1 MDHTAVPAPVGDTA
15 ARNSRA
21 AQKERTRRAL
31 LDAALGLLSEQSLS
45 GLGLR
50 EVTRAAGIAPTAFYR
65 HFRDIPDLGVALVD
79 EALGSLHQIVRALL
93 AAGANAEDRIADAV
107 ALIAAHVRAYPA
119 HVRFIARER
128 HGGVRAVREAT
139 DRELRGFSYEVAAGL
154 SAQPESRGWTVADTQ
169 MLAELHVDLLLLT
182 ATSLLETEPGTEAER
197 QVLTGARRKLRV
209 VALGRRHWQD
219 EAGQA

>member
-1 MDHTAVPAPVGDTA
+1 MNHTAVSAPVGETA
-15 ARNSRA
+15 ASNSRA

-31 LDAALGLLSEQSLS
+31 LDAALGLLAEQSLS

-79 EALGSLHQIVRALL
+79 ETLGSLHQVVRAML
-93 AAGANAEDRIADAV
+93 AAGTNAEGRITDAV

-128 HGGVRAVREAT
+128 HGGVRAVRKAT
-139 DRELRGFSYEVAAGL
+139 DRELRSFSHEVAAGL
-154 SAQPESRGWTVADTQ
+154 AAQPESRGWTVRDVQ
-169 MLAELHVDLLLLT
+169 MLAELYVDLLLLT
-182 ATSLLETEPGTEAER
+182 ATSLLETEPGSEAER
-197 QVLTGARRKLRV
+197 AVLTGARRKLRV

-219 EAGQA
+219 EGA